1 MLIMTK
7 SSLATMIGF
16 FISITIGIILIPIL
30 KRKKQEQ
37 IINEYKDEP
46 HGEERSDR
54 EILEEVLDLTRMY
67 AKRAPRKFEARH
79 ALKRLLIALENIQMR
94 GPLTNEH
101 PFIEMHEEL
110 FPALEMLCMELECPS
125 LFEEFMM
132 RRNKYMHMMTR

>member
-1 MLIMTK
+1 MVRIYLNLVLNK
-7 SSLATMIGF
+7 VGDFDKL
-16 FISITIGIILIPIL
+16 IILGDIL
-30 KRKKQEQ
+30 YHGPRNDLPPFYNPKGVIKV
-37 IINEYKDEP
+37 INEYKDEP

-110 FPALEMLCMELECPS
+110 FPALEMLCMELES
-125 LFEEFMM
+125 MQWQLL
-132 RRNKYMHMMTR
+132 